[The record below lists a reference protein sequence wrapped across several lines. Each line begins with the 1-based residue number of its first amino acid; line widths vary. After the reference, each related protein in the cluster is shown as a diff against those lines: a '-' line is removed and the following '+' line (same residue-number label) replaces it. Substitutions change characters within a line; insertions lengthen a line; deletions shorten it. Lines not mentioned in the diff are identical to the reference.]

1 LPRRLPLTLACGPYD
16 IHRGLISGSA
26 EPSGIDLTVL
36 TLPSPARHWRMARH
50 LEFDV
55 CEFSM
60 GTYLAMLDNSDCP
73 LVAIPAFPHRRFR
86 HRYVFVRAAS
96 GVHDPGQLAGRPVG
110 VYTWQ
115 TTAGI
120 WVRGILQDEHGLDLR
135 SIQWFTEHEEDVP
148 LHVGPAFSVSRV
160 TPGRSLAGML
170 VEGELDAIMYP
181 QPVRHEQVRPLFAD
195 ARAMEMDYA
204 RRTGIFPIMHT
215 VVVRRDVLA
224 AHPWA
229 ARSLLDAFRG
239 STAAAFEE
247 MRNPRAISLAWVGDL
262 IAEQRRILGPEPWA
276 HGVEVNR
283 RPLETLL
290 RYAHEQGVTSQRHEV
305 EDLFFPSTLDEPPS

>member
-1 LPRRLPLTLACGPYD
+1 
-16 IHRGLISGSA
+16 
-26 EPSGIDLTVL
+26 
-36 TLPSPARHWRMARH
+36 MARH